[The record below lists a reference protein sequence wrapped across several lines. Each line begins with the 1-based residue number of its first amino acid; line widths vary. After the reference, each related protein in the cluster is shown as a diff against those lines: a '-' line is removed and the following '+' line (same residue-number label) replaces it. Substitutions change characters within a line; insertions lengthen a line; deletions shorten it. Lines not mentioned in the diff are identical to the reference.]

1 MTAAIQFGSRTIDFR
16 LEYSDRK
23 SLGITVT
30 PEMEVLVKA
39 PTDTSMEKVKEKI
52 KKKAPW
58 IIKQQ
63 SFFLSFQP
71 KTPNRK
77 YISGETHLYLG
88 RQYRLQIEIGQVE
101 SVKLKGKFIVV
112 TTSEKSRTKSLLHD
126 WYLQHARSKFHALAE
141 PLIDKFKKYKVEPSS
156 IVLRN
161 MPTRWGSC
169 TPKGKIILNPEL
181 IKAPKVCIEYVIIHE
196 LCHLIHQDHTQKFI
210 DLQTKEMKDW
220 EKWKMKLEKLLAW
233 DACTPKQTNEFLIKQ
248 RLLGYW
254 GDGF

>member
-1 MTAAIQFGSRTIDFR
+1 MIESIQFGSRTIDFR
-16 LEYSDRK
+16 LVYSDRK

-39 PTDTSMEKVKEKI
+39 PTDTTMEKVKEKI
-52 KKKAPW
+52 RKKAPW

-88 RQYRLQIEIGQVE
+88 RQYRLQIEIGQLE

-112 TTSEKSRTKSLLHD
+112 TSSEKSRTKSLLHD
-126 WYLQHARSKFHALAE
+126 WYLQHARTKLHEVAA
-141 PLIDKFKKYKVEPSS
+141 PLIDKFKKHKVEPSS
-156 IVLRN
+156 IVLRD

-181 IKAPKVCIEYVIIHE
+181 IKAPKGCIEYVVIHE
-196 LCHLIHQDHTQKFI
+196 LCHLIHHDHTQKFL

-220 EKWKMKLEKLLAW
+220 EKWKMKLEKLLA
-233 DACTPKQTNEFLIKQ
+233 
-248 RLLGYW
+248 
-254 GDGF
+254 

>member
-1 MTAAIQFGSRTIDFR
+1 MTEAIQFGSRTIDFR

-39 PTDTSMEKVKEKI
+39 PTDTTMEKVKEKI
-52 KKKAPW
+52 RKKAPW

-71 KTPNRK
+71 KTPKRR

-88 RQYRLQIEIGQVE
+88 RQYRLQITIANDE
-101 SVKLKGKFIVV
+101 SVKLKGKFIEV
-112 TTSEKSRTKSLLHD
+112 TALEKSRVKELLNT
-126 WYLQHARSKFHALAE
+126 WYLQHAQTKFHSIAA
-141 PLIDKFKKYKVEPSS
+141 PLIDKFKKYNVSPSS
-156 IVLRN
+156 IVLRE

-181 IKAPKVCIEYVIIHE
+181 IKAPKGCIEYVIIHE
-196 LCHLIHQDHTQKFI
+196 LCHLIHHDHTQKFL
-210 DLQTKEMKDW
+210 DLQSREMKDW
-220 EKWKMKLEKLLAW
+220 EKWKMKLERILA
-233 DACTPKQTNEFLIKQ
+233 
-248 RLLGYW
+248 
-254 GDGF
+254 

>member
-1 MTAAIQFGSRTIDFR
+1 MTEAIQFGSKTINFR

-39 PTDTSMEKVKEKI
+39 PAGTPLEKVKEKI

-71 KTPNRK
+71 KTPKRK
-77 YISGETHLYLG
+77 YVSGETHLYLG
-88 RQYRLQIEIGQVE
+88 RQYRLHIQIGKEE
-101 SVKLKGKFIVV
+101 SVKLKGKFIKV
-112 TTSEKSRTKSLLHD
+112 TASEKSRAKALLND
-126 WYLQHARSKFHALAE
+126 WYLQLARIKFHSISE
-141 PLIDKFKKYKVEPSS
+141 PLIDKFKKYKVKPSS
-156 IVLRN
+156 IVLRE

-181 IKAPKVCIEYVIIHE
+181 IKAPKGCIEYVIIHE
-196 LCHLIHQDHTQKFI
+196 LCHLIHLDHTQKFL

-220 EKWKMKLEKLLAW
+220 ENWKMKLELL
-233 DACTPKQTNEFLIKQ
+233 LS
-248 RLLGYW
+248 
-254 GDGF
+254 

>member
-16 LEYSDRK
+16 LEFSDRK

-52 KKKAPW
+52 RKKAPW

-71 KTPNRK
+71 KTPKRK

-88 RQYRLQIEIGQVE
+88 RQYRLQIQIGKEE
-101 SVKLKGKFIVV
+101 SVKLKGKFIEV
-112 TTSEKSRTKSLLHD
+112 TTHDKSRAKDLLD
-126 WYLQHARSKFHALAE
+126 NWYLQHARTKFHAIAA
-141 PLIDKFKKYKVEPSS
+141 PLIDKFKKHKVEPSS
-156 IVLRN
+156 IVLRD

-181 IKAPKVCIEYVIIHE
+181 IKAPKGCIEYVIIHE
-196 LCHLIHQDHTQKFI
+196 LCHLIHHDHTQKFI

-220 EKWKMKLEKLLAW
+220 EKWKMKLEKLLA
-233 DACTPKQTNEFLIKQ
+233 
-248 RLLGYW
+248 
-254 GDGF
+254 